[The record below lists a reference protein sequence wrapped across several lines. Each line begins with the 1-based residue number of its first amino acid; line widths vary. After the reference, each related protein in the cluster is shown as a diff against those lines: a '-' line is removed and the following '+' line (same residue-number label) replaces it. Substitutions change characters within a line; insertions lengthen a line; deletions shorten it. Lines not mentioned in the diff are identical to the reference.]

1 MSRSVIQLLTDPDE
15 KMAWMN
21 LAEEQNLCL
30 SDYIRAAIREKVT
43 REVETEARRVFLAA
57 IEHVSEMGYDF
68 YDQRILALIK
78 EHGPDM
84 VAVMPQIIVD
94 RQMQALE
101 AVTA

>member
-1 MSRSVIQLLTDPDE
+1 MRSLIQMVVEPDE
-15 KMAWMN
+15 KTAWMN
-21 LAEEQNLCL
+21 VAEEANVTL
-30 SDYIRAAIREKVT
+30 SEFIRTAIREKVT
-43 REVETEARRVFLAA
+43 RDVAEEARRDFLAA